1 MVPYRVF
8 RMTVPPRTTVI
19 FRSQIAFDQFTY
31 QGQPEGQIEWVL
43 SYANRVRQEGR
54 LSVRLPPR

>member
-1 MVPYRVF
+1 
-8 RMTVPPRTTVI
+8 MTVPPRTTVI